1 MAILSEPS
9 IYRFRAMGSPC
20 ALFFRGNNKKFN
32 SALAIKLESEIKRLE
47 NRYSRFLPDSITT
60 QINRLAGTGNVMKVD
75 KETASL
81 LDYAQTC
88 YKQSEGL
95 FDITSGSLRT
105 LWNYQDLSDKQSL
118 PDESDIQLALE
129 KIGWGKV
136 EFHHG
141 SICLPVAGM
150 EIDFGGIVKEYA
162 ADCVATLAEREGCVS
177 GMVEL
182 GGDIRIFGVGI
193 ETEKMPPW
201 QIGIR
206 DPFNT
211 GHPHALIDLHYG
223 ALATSGDYERY
234 TLIRGKKYSHILNPI
249 TGWPV
254 EGYSSVSVI
263 ADQCVLAGTAASL
276 AVLKGENGEQWLRE
290 LGLPFLCIDPQGKAT
305 GTIQ

>member
-1 MAILSEPS
+1 
-9 IYRFRAMGSPC
+9 MGSPC